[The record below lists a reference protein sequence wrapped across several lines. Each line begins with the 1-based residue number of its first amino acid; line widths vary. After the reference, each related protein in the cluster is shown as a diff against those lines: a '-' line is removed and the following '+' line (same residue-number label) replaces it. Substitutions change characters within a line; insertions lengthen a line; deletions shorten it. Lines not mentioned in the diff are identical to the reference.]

1 VQSNIIF
8 SKPVDVKPGTK
19 KALRGSI
26 VNRILGTGFNGRLNQ
41 NIREKNAF
49 SYGAGSSVDA
59 DELVGSFSAS
69 SDVRNEVTDSAVTEF
84 MTELVKISTAPVTPD
99 ELNRAKS
106 QIIGSFGRALES
118 PQQIASFALNTIRYG
133 LDRNY
138 YPSYL
143 QKVASSSADDL
154 LEVSREVMS
163 PENINIIVVGDKA
176 VAERLAKFATSGK
189 VNYYDVNGETMN
201 MDDMAAPTDVT
212 PKQVIMDYT
221 KAIGGKAAIDGIT
234 SWSQVMEA
242 SIQGQTVVQT
252 MYKEGGNKSSTQTQM
267 MGMTVGDQRYNNGQV
282 LMMQQGKKMATDD
295 EMVARMKK
303 QAVLFATVALIDKV
317 DMISISGTET
327 INGKKAIIL
336 DLKTESGEGEAQM
349 YFDQE
354 SKLLVRRVKKQGPT
368 TSIVDYSDYREVN
381 GVMIPYEMTIT
392 GAMPFPLKFA
402 TKEMEL
408 NADIDQSLFEIE
420 E

>member
-1 VQSNIIF
+1 
-8 SKPVDVKPGTK
+8 
-19 KALRGSI
+19 
-26 VNRILGTGFNGRLNQ
+26 
-41 NIREKNAF
+41 
-49 SYGAGSSVDA
+49 
-59 DELVGSFSAS
+59 
-69 SDVRNEVTDSAVTEF
+69 
-84 MTELVKISTAPVTPD
+84 
-99 ELNRAKS
+99 
-106 QIIGSFGRALES
+106 
-118 PQQIASFALNTIRYG
+118 
-133 LDRNY
+133 
-138 YPSYL
+138 
-143 QKVASSSADDL
+143 
-154 LEVSREVMS
+154 
-163 PENINIIVVGDKA
+163 
-176 VAERLAKFATSGK
+176 
-189 VNYYDVNGETMN
+189 
-201 MDDMAAPTDVT
+201 MAAPTDVT

-242 SIQGQTVVQT
+242 NIQGQTVVQT

-354 SKLLVRRVKKQGPT
+354 SKLLVRRVKKQGST

-381 GVMIPYEMTIT
+381 GVMIPYEMTVT
-392 GAMPFPLKFA
+392 GAMPFTLKFA